1 MYEDDYEG
9 CVTASFVMKWWN
21 QDRIERQKGSG
32 GHNKIKQ
39 PTREQNREIVQRLL
53 KIETGRVKTKIEF
66 EKVPAAVE
74 KAKNRGTEGIFWEND
89 GIFWGS
95 EEFGRS
101 VGDGEKM

>member
-9 CVTASFVMKWWN
+9 CVTDSFVRKWWN
-21 QDRIERQKGSG
+21 QDPIERQKGSR

-39 PTREQNREIVQRLL
+39 SIREKNREIVQRLL

-74 KAKNRGTEGIFWEND
+74 KAKNRGTEGIFWGSE
-89 GIFWGS
+89 GIF
-95 EEFGRS
+95 
-101 VGDGEKM
+101 